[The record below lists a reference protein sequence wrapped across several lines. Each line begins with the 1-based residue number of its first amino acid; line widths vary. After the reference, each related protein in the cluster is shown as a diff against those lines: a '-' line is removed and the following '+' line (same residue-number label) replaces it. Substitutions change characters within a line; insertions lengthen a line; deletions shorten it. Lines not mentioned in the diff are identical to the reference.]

1 MFSKSVKRGA
11 QDVTSDYTSRWKQ
24 EGVCRLGKPLQV
36 AQDISP
42 RLAKAAVAARVAGTM
57 RDLDYHIEE
66 DSSLEIITVD
76 SPEGLEILRHSA
88 AHIMAEAVKRL
99 YPGTRLAIG
108 PTIENG
114 FYYDFDA
121 PETFSAEDLVRIEA
135 EMEKIIEENQE
146 FVHRK
151 LEREDAI
158 RVHKAGGR
166 V

>member
-1 MFSKSVKRGA
+1 M
-11 QDVTSDYTSRWKQ
+11 
-24 EGVCRLGKPLQV
+24 
-36 AQDISP
+36 
-42 RLAKAAVAARVAGTM
+42 
-57 RDLDYHIEE
+57 
-66 DSSLEIITVD
+66 D

-146 FVHRK
+146 FVHWK
-151 LEREDAI
+151 LDREDAI
-158 RVHKAGGR
+158 REFTKQGEEYKVELLEDMEDATGASIGR
-166 V
+166 VNCRFVPGPHIPSTGKLKAFKL